1 MKRLLITTALPQTR
15 EFTKVHTL
23 LGKWCLCEESQSLA
37 PIIPYHWDDRALL
50 MCDYKS
56 LDSLYEKILIELSG
70 VMNEVHGERNSVHYW
85 RILLGPWLGYII
97 QISYDRWKSIE
108 VASNSDVE
116 YRTKVIDI
124 DIDKLIPTNFDE
136 FNKVINSDLWNHY
149 IYGKILNEFKN
160 IEIFPVKDI
169 LVTEQAQSQRVGP
182 SMNSLNWK
190 HKLHAYFEKK
200 LSALM
205 HEFGEASFS
214 SQPGEMPEK
223 SLIVADGELQV
234 LTDKDY
240 IFKYGL
246 YLKLDDK
253 LTPQISAVKAKNWLQ
268 SGTAYNDYIAINVF
282 RFSSIE

>member
-1 MKRLLITTALPQTR
+1 MIFWIEDEKFSSVNDLRDYLNDQAEDLL
-15 EFTKVHTL
+15 
-23 LGKWCLCEESQSLA
+23 SN
-37 PIIPYHWDDRALL
+37 Y
-50 MCDYKS
+50 
-56 LDSLYEKILIELSG
+56 YEHSPLSK
-70 VMNEVHGERNSVHYW
+70 E
-85 RILLGPWLGYII
+85 
-97 QISYDRWKSIE
+97 
-108 VASNSDVE
+108 
-116 YRTKVIDI
+116 
-124 DIDKLIPTNFDE
+124 
-136 FNKVINSDLWNHY
+136 
-149 IYGKILNEFKN
+149 
-160 IEIFPVKDI
+160 
-169 LVTEQAQSQRVGP
+169 
-182 SMNSLNWK
+182 
-190 HKLHAYFEKK
+190 YFEKK

-246 YLKLDDK
+246 YLKLEDK